1 MTVKP
6 GRIGC
11 VRYIIIGAGGI
22 GGTIGARLF
31 QSGHDVI
38 LSARGSHLAAL
49 RSTGLRFITPNGS
62 ITLPIPAVADPSDLE
77 LREGDVLIVA
87 TKTQDTPAAL
97 QAWAPHSDG
106 LPLVCAQNS
115 VENERTALRLF
126 SDVYGMLIWMPTLHL
141 EPGAVIAYGTPKSGM
156 LPVGRY
162 PQGVDNLAETI
173 AADLD
178 GSGFA
183 SWADPAIMRWKY
195 GKLLGNL
202 GNAVEALAGPDPAGH
217 DLARRARDE
226 GVAVLTA
233 AGIDVTGSGEER
245 ERRGSLVEHGE
256 IEGVPRPGGS
266 SWQSL
271 AKGSGTIE
279 ADYLNGEIVLLG
291 RLHGVPTPVNAMLQR
306 EANRAA
312 RDRSAPGSV
321 DVAALTELVQS

>member
-1 MTVKP
+1 M
-6 GRIGC
+6 
-11 VRYIIIGAGGI
+11 RYIIIGAGGI

-38 LSARGSHLAAL
+38 LSARGSHLTAL
-49 RSTGLRFITPNGS
+49 RSTGLRFVTPNGAE
-62 ITLPIPAVADPSDLE
+62 TLRIPAVGDPADLE

-87 TKTQDTPAAL
+87 TKTQDTAAAL
-97 QAWAPHSDG
+97 AAWAPHADG
-106 LPLVCAQNS
+106 LPVVCAQNA
-115 VENERTALRLF
+115 VENERLALRLF
-126 SDVYGMLIWMPTLHL
+126 ADVYGMLVWMPALHL
-141 EPGAVIAYGTPKSGM
+141 EPGTIVAYGTPKSGM
-156 LPVGRY
+156 LPLGRY
-162 PQGVDNLAETI
+162 PQGGDKLAETV

-178 GSGFA
+178 RSGFA

-202 GNAVEALAGPDPAGH
+202 GNAVEALTGPDPAGL
-217 DLARRARDE
+217 DLARRAREE
-226 GVAVLTA
+226 GVAVLAA
-233 AGIDVTGSGEER
+233 AGVDVTTPDEEQA
-245 ERRGSLVEHGE
+245 RRGRLVEHGE

-291 RLHGVPTPVNAMLQR
+291 RAHGVATPVNAVLQR

-312 RDRSAPGSV
+312 RESRPPGSLS
-321 DVAALTELVQS
+321 VAELTALM

>member
-1 MTVKP
+1 M
-6 GRIGC
+6 
-11 VRYIIIGAGGI
+11 RYVIIGAGGI

-49 RSTGLRFITPNGS
+49 RSTGLRFITPNGTE
-62 ITLPIPAVADPSDLE
+62 TLRIPAVGGPADLE
-77 LREGDVLIVA
+77 LREDDVLIVA
-87 TKTQDTPAAL
+87 TKTQDTAAAL
-97 QAWAPHSDG
+97 AAWAPHADG
-106 LPLVCAQNS
+106 LPVVCAQNA
-115 VENERTALRLF
+115 VENERLALRLF
-126 SDVYGMLIWMPTLHL
+126 ADVYGMLVWMPALHL
-141 EPGAVIAYGTPKSGM
+141 EPGTIVAYGTPKSGM
-156 LPVGRY
+156 LSVGRY
-162 PQGVDNLAETI
+162 PQGVDKLSETI

-178 GSGFA
+178 RSGFA

-202 GNAVEALAGPDPAGH
+202 GNAVEALAGPDPAGL
-217 DLARRARDE
+217 DLAGRAREE

-233 AGIDVTGSGEER
+233 AGIDVTTPDEER
-245 ERRGSLVEHGE
+245 ARRGRLVEHGE

-291 RLHGVPTPVNAMLQR
+291 RAHGVATPVNAMLQR

-312 RDRSAPGSV
+312 RESRPPGSLSV
-321 DVAALTELVQS
+321 GELTALM

>member
-1 MTVKP
+1 M
-6 GRIGC
+6 
-11 VRYIIIGAGGI
+11 RYIIIGAGGI

-38 LSARGSHLAAL
+38 LTARGSHLTAL

-62 ITLPIPAVADPSDLE
+62 GTLPITAVGDPSDLE

-87 TKTQDTPAAL
+87 TKTQDTASAL
-97 QAWAPHSDG
+97 QTWAPHADG
-106 LPLVCAQNS
+106 LPVVCAQNA
-115 VENERTALRLF
+115 VENERIALRLF
-126 SDVYGMLIWMPTLHL
+126 SDVYGMLVWMPALHL
-141 EPGAVIAYGTPKSGM
+141 EPGTIVAYGAPKSGM
-156 LPVGRY
+156 LPLGRY
-162 PQGVDNLAETI
+162 PQGVDKLAETI

-178 GSGFA
+178 RSGFA

-202 GNAVEALAGPDPAGH
+202 GNAVEALAGPDPAGQ

-226 GVAVLTA
+226 GVAVLAA
-233 AGIDVTGSGEER
+233 AGIDVTTPHEER
-245 ERRGSLVEHGE
+245 ERRGDLVEHGE

-279 ADYLNGEIVLLG
+279 ADYLNGEVVLLG
-291 RLHGVPTPVNAMLQR
+291 RLHGVATPVNAMLQR
-306 EANRAA
+306 EANQAA
-312 RDRSAPGSV
+312 RERRAPGSV
-321 DVAALTELVQS
+321 GVAALTELVQS

>member
-1 MTVKP
+1 M
-6 GRIGC
+6 
-11 VRYIIIGAGGI
+11 RYIIIGAGGI

-49 RSTGLRFITPNGS
+49 RSTGLRFVTPNGAE
-62 ITLPIPAVADPSDLE
+62 TLRIPAVGDPADLE

-87 TKTQDTPAAL
+87 TKTQDTAAAL
-97 QAWAPHSDG
+97 AAWAPHADG
-106 LPLVCAQNS
+106 LPVVCAQNA
-115 VENERTALRLF
+115 VENERLALRLF
-126 SDVYGMLIWMPTLHL
+126 ADVYGMLVWMPALHL
-141 EPGAVIAYGTPKSGM
+141 EPGTIVAYGTPKSGM
-156 LPVGRY
+156 LPLGRY
-162 PQGVDNLAETI
+162 PQGVDKLSETV

-178 GSGFA
+178 RSGFA

-202 GNAVEALAGPDPAGH
+202 GNAVEALTGPDPAGL
-217 DLARRARDE
+217 DLARRAREE
-226 GVAVLTA
+226 GVAVLAA
-233 AGIDVTGSGEER
+233 AGVDVTTPDEEQA
-245 ERRGSLVEHGE
+245 RRGRLVEHGE

-291 RLHGVPTPVNAMLQR
+291 RAHGVATPVNAVLQR

-312 RDRSAPGSV
+312 RESRPPGSLS
-321 DVAALTELVQS
+321 VAELTALM